1 MLTSTAFW
9 ASAGERAIKTVAQT
23 ALALL
28 GTSQL
33 VSVVSVDWAEIGGV
47 AVLAGI
53 LSLLTSIAL
62 PANETKAS
70 VLLEAAQ
77 KAAAASAP
85 EKKAPAKAPAKNTAE
100 AKKPGTTKK

>member
-33 VSVVSVDWAEIGGV
+33 VSVVNVDWAEIGGV
-47 AVLAGI
+47 SVLAGI

-62 PANETKAS
+62 PSAETKHAIRA
-70 VLLEAAQ
+70 EALV
-77 KAAAASAP
+77 AA
-85 EKKAPAKAPAKNTAE
+85 KTAPAKRA
-100 AKKPGTTKK
+100 AKK

>member
-33 VSVVSVDWAEIGGV
+33 IPVVSIDWTEIAGVSVVAGV
-47 AVLAGI
+47 I
-53 LSLLTSIAL
+53 SLLTSIAL
-62 PANETKAS
+62 PSTEVKQS
-70 VLLEAAQ
+70 IRLESEAT
-77 KAAAASAP
+77 AAAAAAAARKIAEAAAP
-85 EKKAPAKAPAKNTAE
+85 KKA
-100 AKKPGTTKK
+100 AKK

>member
-9 ASAGERAIKTVAQT
+9 ASAGERAIKTIAQT

-33 VSVVSVDWAEIGGV
+33 ISVIDVNWTEVGGV

-53 LSLLTSIAL
+53 LSLLTSIAI
-62 PANETKAS
+62 PATETKES
-70 VLLEAAQ
+70 VRAESEAR
-77 KAAAASAP
+77 AAAKS
-85 EKKAPAKAPAKNTAE
+85 APAKKT
-100 AKKPGTTKK
+100 TRSTKK

>member
-47 AVLAGI
+47 SILAGV
-53 LSLLTSIAL
+53 LSLLTSIAF
-62 PANETKAS
+62 PAAETKQS
-70 VLLEAAQ
+70 VRLESEAR
-77 KAAAASAP
+77 AAA
-85 EKKAPAKAPAKNTAE
+85 KVAPAKKTTRS
-100 AKKPGTTKK
+100 AKK

>member
-33 VSVVSVDWAEIGGV
+33 VSVIEVNWSEVGGV

-53 LSLLTSIAL
+53 LSLLTSIAI
-62 PANETKAS
+62 PARETKKS
-70 VLLEAAQ
+70 ILVEAKAR
-77 KAAAASAP
+77 AAAKS
-85 EKKAPAKAPAKNTAE
+85 APAKKATRA
-100 AKKPGTTKK
+100 TKK

>member
-33 VSVVSVDWAEIGGV
+33 VSVVNVDWAEIGGV
-47 AVLAGI
+47 SVLAGI

-62 PANETKAS
+62 PSAETKQS
-70 VLLEAAQ
+70 VRAEAEALRAA
-77 KAAAASAP
+77 KA
-85 EKKAPAKAPAKNTAE
+85 APAKRA
-100 AKKPGTTKK
+100 AKK

>member
-62 PANETKAS
+62 PAAETKES
-70 VLLEAAQ
+70 VRVESEARAAT
-77 KAAAASAP
+77 KAAAA
-85 EKKAPAKAPAKNTAE
+85 KKATKA
-100 AKKPGTTKK
+100 TKK

>member
-33 VSVVSVDWAEIGGV
+33 ISAVNIDWAEIGGV
-47 AVLAGI
+47 SVVAGVI
-53 LSLLTSIAL
+53 SLLTSIAL
-62 PANETKAS
+62 PAAEVKQS
-70 VLLEAAQ
+70 IRLESEARAAAI
-77 KAAAASAP
+77 AAAA
-85 EKKAPAKAPAKNTAE
+85 KKTTKA
-100 AKKPGTTKK
+100 AKK

>member
-33 VSVVSVDWAEIGGV
+33 VSVIDVNWAEVGGV

-53 LSLLTSIAL
+53 LSLLTSVAI
-62 PANETKAS
+62 PAAETKQS
-70 VLLEAAQ
+70 VRAEAEALQ
-77 KAAAASAP
+77 AAKAAPTKKAAA
-85 EKKAPAKAPAKNTAE
+85 KK
-100 AKKPGTTKK
+100 

>member
-33 VSVVSVDWAEIGGV
+33 ISVVNVDWAEIGGV
-47 AVLAGI
+47 SILAGI
-53 LSLLTSIAL
+53 LSLLTSVAF
-62 PANETKAS
+62 PAAETKKAIRA
-70 VLLEAAQ
+70 EAAQ
-77 KAAAASAP
+77 K
-85 EKKAPAKAPAKNTAE
+85 
-100 AKKPGTTKK
+100 

>member
-33 VSVVSVDWAEIGGV
+33 ISVVSIDWAEIGGV
-47 AVLAGI
+47 SLVAGVI
-53 LSLLTSIAL
+53 SLLTSIAL
-62 PANETKAS
+62 PAAEVKQS
-70 VLLEAAQ
+70 IRLESEAR
-77 KAAAASAP
+77 AAAAA
-85 EKKAPAKAPAKNTAE
+85 AA
-100 AKKPGTTKK
+100 AKKTTKAAKK

>member
-33 VSVVSVDWAEIGGV
+33 ISVVSIDWTEIAGVSVVAGV
-47 AVLAGI
+47 I
-53 LSLLTSIAL
+53 SLLTSIAL
-62 PANETKAS
+62 PSAEVKQSIRLESEAS
-70 VLLEAAQ
+70 
-77 KAAAASAP
+77 AAAAAAAARKIAEAAAP
-85 EKKAPAKAPAKNTAE
+85 KKA
-100 AKKPGTTKK
+100 AKK

>member
-33 VSVVSVDWAEIGGV
+33 VSVIDVNWAEVGGV

-53 LSLLTSIAL
+53 LSLLTSVAI
-62 PANETKAS
+62 PATETKES
-70 VLLEAAQ
+70 VRVESEAR
-77 KAAAASAP
+77 AAANA
-85 EKKAPAKAPAKNTAE
+85 APAKKATRS
-100 AKKPGTTKK
+100 TKK